1 MKKVV
6 LALLLLAGMNLAKAD
21 QMIYGEAREKTF
33 KFIPSYG
40 LMTLKTDNE
49 NFDSKINTGVAL
61 ETMLSSRFSLGLLFN
76 YANFKFSNSYYTT
89 PVVKSEVYSLG
100 LDSKLFVL
108 DHGFLRPFIGAGFT
122 YNWNTL
128 SNESSNNNYYGY
140 NYGYNN
146 YNSET
151 LSTNSFSG
159 LLMAGTELRFSRNFG
174 LNVDFRY
181 IKTLVKNNE
190 GNTYYYNNYFLENI
204 SRAMEDG
211 DVMAFNI
218 GLLIAI

>member
-1 MKKVV
+1 MKKVM
-6 LALLLLAGMNLAKAD
+6 LALLILGINLAKAD
-21 QMIYGEAREKTF
+21 QMIYGESEKTF
-33 KFIPSYG
+33 KLIPSYG
-40 LMTLKTDNE
+40 IMTLKTDYE

-76 YANFKFSNSYYTT
+76 YANFKFTNSYYTT

-128 SNESSNNNYYGY
+128 SNENSYNNYYGY

-151 LSTNSFSG
+151 LSTNSLSG

-181 IKTLVKNNE
+181 IKTLVKNNQ
-190 GNTYYYNNYFLENI
+190 GNNLYYYNNYFLENI
-204 SRAMEDG
+204 SRAMEDA
-211 DVMAFNI
+211 DLMAFNI